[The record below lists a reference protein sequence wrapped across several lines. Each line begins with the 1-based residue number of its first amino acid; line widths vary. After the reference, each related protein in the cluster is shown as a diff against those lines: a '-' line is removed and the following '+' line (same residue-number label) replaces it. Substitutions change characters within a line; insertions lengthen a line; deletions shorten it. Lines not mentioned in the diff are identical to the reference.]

1 MAIIE
6 QSLSIT
12 LIIFGATLFAIVY
25 ALRVL
30 VVMERRIA
38 RMEGHIESITKA
50 ILEEE
55 KKIESSLG
63 RKSSSKKKKK

>member
-1 MAIIE
+1 MIIE
-6 QSLSIT
+6 QSMQIT

-38 RMEGHIESITKA
+38 NMEGHIESITKS

-55 KKIESSLG
+55 KKIEEALTKG
-63 RKSSSKKKKK
+63 KKKKK